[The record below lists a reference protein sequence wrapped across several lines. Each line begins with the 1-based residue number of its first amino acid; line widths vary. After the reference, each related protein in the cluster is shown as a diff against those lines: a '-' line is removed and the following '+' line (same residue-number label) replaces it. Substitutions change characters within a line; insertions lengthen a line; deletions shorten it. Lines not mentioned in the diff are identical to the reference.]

1 MVAQPDRSYDSPM
14 RARQADE
21 TRRRITDTAKHLLI
35 SKGYAGSTIEAI
47 AERAGVAP
55 QTVYAVFGSKRGI
68 LAEIIR
74 TAAYGSRYRSLVRR
88 SMASRDPEMRLVL
101 ASRIATGIHGTEQS
115 VFELLRGAGVVA
127 PELASLE
134 RQRET
139 DRFHNQKSVVQVM
152 VTSGRL
158 RKGLT
163 RASAQAVL
171 WALTG
176 RDLYRMLVV
185 ERGWSPARYQKWLA
199 QTLIGA
205 LLISAKR
212 AKRRPKA
219 KPTRISRSQ

>member
-1 MVAQPDRSYDSPM
+1 MAAQPDRSYHSPM

-21 TRRRITDTAKHLLI
+21 TRRRIADAAKHLLI
-35 SKGYAGSTIEAI
+35 GKGYAGSTIEAI
-47 AERAGVAP
+47 AASAGVAP
-55 QTVYAVFGSKRGI
+55 QTVYAVFGSKRGV

-74 TAAYGSRYRSLVRR
+74 TAAYGSHYRSLVRR

-139 DRFHNQKSVVQVM
+139 DRFNNQKSVVQVM

-158 RKGLT
+158 RKGLK

-199 QTLIGA
+199 QTLIRA
-205 LLISAKR
+205 LLIPGKR
-212 AKRRPKA
+212 VARRPKA
-219 KPTRISRSQ
+219 KPTRISRSR

>member
-1 MVAQPDRSYDSPM
+1 MVAQPDRSYHSPM
-14 RARQADE
+14 RERQADE
-21 TRRRITDTAKHLLI
+21 TRRRIAEAAKHLLA

-47 AERAGVAP
+47 AARAGVAP

-74 TAAYGSRYRSLVRR
+74 TAAYGSRYRILVRR
-88 SMASRDPEMRLVL
+88 SMASRDPEIRLVL

-139 DRFHNQKSVVQVM
+139 DRFNNQKSVVQVM
-152 VTSGRL
+152 VASGRL
-158 RKGLT
+158 RTGLR

-199 QTLIGA
+199 EALIGA
-205 LLISAKR
+205 LLVPS
-212 AKRRPKA
+212 KA
-219 KPTRISRSQ
+219 KARRRNAKLTRTSRSQ

>member
-1 MVAQPDRSYDSPM
+1 M
-14 RARQADE
+14 RARQAGE
-21 TRRRITDTAKHLLI
+21 TRRRIAEAAKLLLA

-47 AERAGVAP
+47 AARAAVAP
-55 QTVYAVFGSKRGI
+55 QTVYAIFGSKRGI

-74 TAAYGSRYRSLVRR
+74 TAAYGSRYRSLVRK
-88 SMASRDPEMRLVL
+88 SMASRDPELRLVL
-101 ASRIATGIHGTEQS
+101 ASKIATGIHESEQS

-134 RQRET
+134 RQREM
-139 DRFHNQKSVVQVM
+139 DRFNNQISVIRVM
-152 VTSGRL
+152 VASGRL

-163 RASAQAVL
+163 RASAQEVL

-185 ERGWSPARYQKWLA
+185 QRGWSPARYQKWLA

-205 LLISAKR
+205 LLVPPKVR
-212 AKRRPKA
+212 ARRRKA
-219 KPTRISRSQ
+219 RATRTSQ